1 MIAVIG
7 GRVLDSTALAAFAI
21 GRPVYMRALVWAAVE
36 ANIVLAVPS
45 AALGRAWGLVEQDH
59 HDALRVLLDLPN
71 TVIDELTPASA
82 HESGLLLAAAGQDD
96 IAAAQVAAS
105 RAAARVARGHGRAGH
120 PAQARHRGADRRAAV
135 AVP

>member
-7 GRVLDSTALAAFAI
+7 GRVLDSTALAAFAL

-36 ANIVLAVPS
+36 ANIVLVVPS

-82 HESGLLLAAAGQDD
+82 REAGLLLAAAGQDD
-96 IAAAQVAAS
+96 IAAAKVAFS
-105 RAAARVARGHGRAGH
+105 ARRRGW
-120 PAQARHRGADRRAAV
+120 PAVTGEPGTLRKLDTAV
-135 AVP
+135 QIEELP

>member
-36 ANIVLAVPS
+36 ANLVLAVPS

-82 HESGLLLAAAGQDD
+82 HDSGLLLAAAGHSD
-96 IAAAQVAAS
+96 IAAAQVAS
-105 RAAARVARGHGRAGH
+105 SARRRGW
-120 PAQARHRGADRRAAV
+120 PAVTGEPGTLRKLDTAV
-135 AVP
+135 LIEELP

>member
-45 AALGRAWGLVEQDH
+45 AALGRAWGLVEQEH

-71 TVIDELTPASA
+71 TVIDELTPGVGAR
-82 HESGLLLAAAGQDD
+82 G
-96 IAAAQVAAS
+96 
-105 RAAARVARGHGRAGH
+105 RAAARRRGPGRHRGRAGGGL
-120 PAQARHRGADRRAAV
+120 RRGGAGGPRSRASRAPC
-135 AVP
+135 ASSTPRCTIEELP

>member
-1 MIAVIG
+1 
-7 GRVLDSTALAAFAI
+7 
-21 GRPVYMRALVWAAVE
+21 VE

-82 HESGLLLAAAGQDD
+82 REAGLLLAAAGQDD
-96 IAAAQVAAS
+96 IAAAQVAS
-105 RAAARVARGHGRAGH
+105 SARRRGW
-120 PAQARHRGADRRAAV
+120 PAVTGEPGTLRKLDTAV
-135 AVP
+135 QIEELP

>member
-7 GRVLDSTALAAFAI
+7 GRVLDSSALAAFAI

-82 HESGLLLAAAGQDD
+82 REAGLLLAAAGQDD
-96 IAAAQVAAS
+96 IAAAQVAS
-105 RAAARVARGHGRAGH
+105 SARRRGW
-120 PAQARHRGADRRAAV
+120 PAVTGEPGTLRKLDTAV
-135 AVP
+135 QIEELP

>member
-7 GRVLDSTALAAFAI
+7 GRVLDSTALAAFAV
-21 GRPVYMRALVWAAVE
+21 GRPVYMRARVWAAVE

-45 AALGRAWGLVEQDH
+45 AALGRAWGVVEQDH

-82 HESGLLLAAAGQDD
+82 REAGLLLAAAGQDD
-96 IAAAQVAAS
+96 IAAAQVAS
-105 RAAARVARGHGRAGH
+105 SARRRGW
-120 PAQARHRGADRRAAV
+120 PAVTGEPGTLRKLDTAV
-135 AVP
+135 LIEELP

>member
-82 HESGLLLAAAGQDD
+82 REAGLLLAAAGQDD
-96 IAAAQVAAS
+96 IAAAPAAS
-105 RAAARVARGHGRAGH
+105 SARRRGW
-120 PAQARHRGADRRAAV
+120 PAVTGEPGALRKLDTAV
-135 AVP
+135 QIEELP

>member
-7 GRVLDSTALAAFAI
+7 GRVLDSTALAAFAV

-59 HDALRVLLDLPN
+59 HAALRVLLDLPN

-105 RAAARVARGHGRAGH
+105 ARRRGW
-120 PAQARHRGADRRAAV
+120 PAVTGEPGTLRKLDTAV
-135 AVP
+135 MIEELP

>member
-7 GRVLDSTALAAFAI
+7 GRVLDSTALAAFAV

-82 HESGLLLAAAGQDD
+82 HEAGLLLAAAGQDD
-96 IAAAQVAAS
+96 IAAAQVAFS
-105 RAAARVARGHGRAGH
+105 ARRRGW
-120 PAQARHRGADRRAAV
+120 PAVTGEPGTLRKLDTAV
-135 AVP
+135 QIEELP

>member
-7 GRVLDSTALAAFAI
+7 GRVLDSTALAAFAV

-45 AALGRAWGLVEQDH
+45 AALGRAWGLLEQEH
-59 HDALRVLLDLPN
+59 HAALQVLLDLPN

-82 HESGLLLAAAGQDD
+82 HDSGLLLAAAGHSD
-96 IAAAQVAAS
+96 IAAAQVAS
-105 RAAARVARGHGRAGH
+105 SARRRGW
-120 PAQARHRGADRRAAV
+120 PAVTGEPGTLRKLDTAV
-135 AVP
+135 LIEELP

>member
-1 MIAVIG
+1 VIAVIG
-7 GRVLDSTALAAFAI
+7 GRVLDSSALAAFAI

-45 AALGRAWGLVEQDH
+45 AALGRAWGLLEPDH

-105 RAAARVARGHGRAGH
+105 ARRRGW
-120 PAQARHRGADRRAAV
+120 PAVTGEPGTLRKLDTAV
-135 AVP
+135 MIEELP

>member
-1 MIAVIG
+1 VIAVIG

-45 AALGRAWGLVEQDH
+45 AALGRAWGLLEPDH

-82 HESGLLLAAAGQDD
+82 HDSGLLLAASGHSD
-96 IAAAQVAAS
+96 IAAAQVAS
-105 RAAARVARGHGRAGH
+105 SARRRGW
-120 PAQARHRGADRRAAV
+120 PAVTGEPGTLRKLDTAV
-135 AVP
+135 LIEELP

>member
-7 GRVLDSTALAAFAI
+7 GRVLDSTALAAFAV

-59 HDALRVLLDLPN
+59 HAALRVLLDLPN
-71 TVIDELTPASA
+71 TVMDELTPAAA

-96 IAAAQVAAS
+96 IAAAQVAS
-105 RAAARVARGHGRAGH
+105 SARRRGW
-120 PAQARHRGADRRAAV
+120 PAVTGEPGTLRKLDTAV
-135 AVP
+135 QIEELP

>member
-36 ANIVLAVPS
+36 ATLVLAVPS

-82 HESGLLLAAAGQDD
+82 REAGLLLAAAGQDD
-96 IAAAQVAAS
+96 IAAAQVAS
-105 RAAARVARGHGRAGH
+105 SARRRGW
-120 PAQARHRGADRRAAV
+120 PAVTGEPGTLRKLDTAV
-135 AVP
+135 QIEELP

>member
-7 GRVLDSTALAAFAI
+7 GRVLDSTALAAFAV

-82 HESGLLLAAAGQDD
+82 HDSGLLLAAAGHSD
-96 IAAAQVAAS
+96 IAAAQVAS
-105 RAAARVARGHGRAGH
+105 SARRRGW
-120 PAQARHRGADRRAAV
+120 PAVTGEPGTLRKLDTAV
-135 AVP
+135 LIEELP